1 MMDLESKKRK
11 YLKSRKRKL
20 PFLISEIPSDE
31 DIDSYLKELKLVTAR
46 GFPASELTLSNK
58 AYALLV
64 FKGWQWWEQKKK
76 NKNLTPD
83 KAKYLPWSQVK
94 KEHIKEFMYWLVD
107 LDYEQGSIA
116 TLLSDLK
123 AFFNFML
130 NEKKIVKCQYC
141 GGKIKKLLIGNSVRY
156 ICKECDNFI
165 NPVCD
170 TKIPKRQRRDD
181 PVLTLEE
188 INKLLTYIRFNTR
201 KSLRNEAFFRLL
213 VETGAR
219 ISEILS
225 IGVDPRKCDNYIDF
239 KRGVVVFRKTK
250 GKQRI
255 KLEKPLT
262 PKTLSVCLD
271 YVLYLSKKGKFIYLF
286 DISRHTALQNLYNW
300 AEKAGINKNVYLHLI
315 RATWAT
321 NFWKKIKSEIA
332 LQKAGG
338 WTSDAYK
345 AYIRYSEEDIFEMTK
360 SFVSELEV

>member
-1 MMDLESKKRK
+1 ML
-11 YLKSRKRKL
+11 
-20 PFLISEIPSDE
+20 
-31 DIDSYLKELKLVTAR
+31 
-46 GFPASELTLSNK
+46 
-58 AYALLV
+58 
-64 FKGWQWWEQKKK
+64 
-76 NKNLTPD
+76 
-83 KAKYLPWSQVK
+83 
-94 KEHIKEFMYWLVD
+94 WLFS
-107 LDYEQGSIA
+107 LDYTQTSISG
-116 TLLSDLK
+116 LLSDLR
-123 AFFNFML
+123 AFFNWML
-130 NEKKIVKCQYC
+130 KNKKITACQYC
-141 GGKIKKLLIGNSVRY
+141 GGKIKKFLIGNTIRY

-165 NPVCD
+165 NPID
-170 TKIPKRQRRDD
+170 DIKIPKRQRRND

-188 INKLLTYIRFNTR
+188 LNKILEHIKLKTW
-201 KSLRNEAFFRLL
+201 KKLRNEVLLRLL
-213 VETGAR
+213 IETGAR

-262 PKTLSVCLD
+262 NKTLSVCLD
-271 YVLYLSKKGKFIYLF
+271 YVLSKKDKFTYIF
-286 DISRHTALQNLYNW
+286 DIKRETALKNLYLW

-360 SFVSELEV
+360 SFVSELEEV